1 MENDLQTSSRWMIL
15 QEENMNSS
23 IREILKDKKRI
34 VIKIGSSSLT
44 HPETGAL
51 NLTKLEVLVRE
62 ISDLHN
68 MGKDVIVVSSGAIA
82 VGRRAAGL
90 GHRPSETKE
99 KQACAAIG
107 QARLMMIYQKLFSE
121 YNQLAAQILM
131 TKRTVMDNLSR
142 FNALNTFRELLK
154 LGAIPIVNENDTV
167 STHEIQFGDNDRLS
181 AIVAALIGADLLILM
196 SDIDGLYSEDPHRNP
211 DARFIGLVEE
221 ITPELIGMGGGSGSD
236 VGTGGMAAKLAAARI
251 ATDSGSDMIICN
263 ADNVDVIHELI
274 NGEEKGTL
282 FLAHPN
288 RDFDLMDYINTKYE
302 TGK

>member
-1 MENDLQTSSRWMIL
+1 
-15 QEENMNSS
+15 MNSS

-62 ISDLHN
+62 SSDLHN
-68 MGKDVIVVSSGAIA
+68 MGKDVVVVSSGAIA

-142 FNALNTFRELLK
+142 FNALNTFQELLK

-167 STHEIQFGDNDRLS
+167 STYEMQFGDNDTLS
-181 AIVAALIGADLLILM
+181 AIVAALIDADLLLLL
-196 SDIDGLYSEDPHRNP
+196 SDIDGLFTDDPNSNP
-211 DARFIGLVEE
+211 NA
-221 ITPELIGMGGGSGSD
+221 ELIHVVEKLDDHLLKMGKSTSTSD
-236 VGTGGMAAKLAAARI
+236 VGTGGMASKLTAAKLASAAGTDMVI
-251 ATDSGSDMIICN
+251 A
-263 ADNVDVIHELI
+263 
-274 NGEEKGTL
+274 NGEDFRNIHRVIEGQDCGTL
-282 FLAHPN
+282 FLSHKK
-288 RDFDLMDYINTKYE
+288 DEFYLMDYLEKML
-302 TGK
+302 

>member
-1 MENDLQTSSRWMIL
+1 
-15 QEENMNSS
+15 MNSS

-51 NLTKLEVLVRE
+51 NLTRLEVLVRE

-167 STHEIQFGDNDRLS
+167 STYEMQFGDNDTLS
-181 AIVAALIGADLLILM
+181 AIVAALIDADLLLLL
-196 SDIDGLYSEDPHRNP
+196 SDIDGLFTDDPNSNP
-211 DARFIGLVEE
+211 NA
-221 ITPELIGMGGGSGSD
+221 ELIHVVEKLDDHLLKMGKSTSTSD
-236 VGTGGMAAKLAAARI
+236 VGTGGMASKLTAAKLASAAGTDMVI
-251 ATDSGSDMIICN
+251 A
-263 ADNVDVIHELI
+263 
-274 NGEEKGTL
+274 NGEDFRNIHRVIEGQDCGTL
-282 FLAHPN
+282 FLSHKK
-288 RDFDLMDYINTKYE
+288 DEFYLMDYLEKML
-302 TGK
+302 